1 MTKTLIHRSQQT
13 DNKQSLNKN
22 KKMESN
28 SQSTSS
34 TDPEESQ
41 SQCPD
46 DDVFFLPESL
56 QNLVM
61 KIAKM
66 FEFNSFNEF
75 SLMESL
81 EYTILHNTLE
91 IDDMDETKMSL
102 LIINIIRL
110 SEKFNCATSKITKIK
125 LNSIFSELGFS
136 NDEFNDNEFTTFRT
150 MNFNVRYPSV
160 VEFIYNFIETLLPEL
175 HEKKSHILEFTLDI
189 MRLAY
194 SSRQKIYDV

>member
-1 MTKTLIHRSQQT
+1 MDL
-13 DNKQSLNKN
+13 NSLNK
-22 KKMESN
+22 
-28 SQSTSS
+28 SS
-34 TDPEESQ
+34 AEPEESQ

-56 QNLVM
+56 QKLIL
-61 KIAKM
+61 KIARM
-66 FEFNSFNEF
+66 FELNSFNEF

-81 EYTILHNTLE
+81 EYTILHNSLQ

-136 NDEFNDNEFTTFRT
+136 NDEFNEQEFETFRT
-150 MNFNVRYPSV
+150 MNFNVRYPSA
-160 VEFIYNFIETLLPEL
+160 VEIIYNYIQLLLPEL
-175 HEKKSHILEFTLDI
+175 HEKKNHILEFTLDI
-189 MRLAY
+189 LRLAY
-194 SSRQKIYDV
+194 SCRQKIYDV